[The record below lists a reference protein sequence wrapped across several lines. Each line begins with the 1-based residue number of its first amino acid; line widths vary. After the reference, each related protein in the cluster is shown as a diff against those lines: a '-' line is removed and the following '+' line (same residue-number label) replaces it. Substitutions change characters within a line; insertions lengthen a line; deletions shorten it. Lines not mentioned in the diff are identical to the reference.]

1 MIDFQLIQ
9 TILIP
14 VDRLEENN
22 GQLEGLPGNP
32 RYVSLERK
40 NRLTDSIKEN
50 PQMLSVR
57 ELIVYPLPDSRK
69 FIVVAGNQRLGALRK
84 LKQPNAP
91 CKVLPSD
98 TTLETLKAITLLD
111 NDHAGR
117 WDFSFDGWK
126 VQDFQKYSIE
136 MPKFDFD
143 EAAVKARKSSAWR
156 SARLK
161 NIGNEEERKKL
172 SEPKCNMEMRMGI
185 RWLKDFAYFSS
196 FGTGHTGI
204 PISEVKKSEYVLLFA
219 EAACAVI
226 EKVIGLHSIGS
237 WAITTTPMRRHKD
250 WNFAEECIKAIS
262 SKLCIKCYSR
272 YAVAQDG
279 DRLHPVFYTNG
290 EIEED
295 NVILY
300 DDIITTGSTV
310 RAMRNVLSNKNVL
323 VVTGIDNKNIAT
335 N

>member
-14 VDRLEENN
+14 LDRLEENK

-50 PQMLSVR
+50 PQMLAVR
-57 ELIVYPLPDSRK
+57 ELIVYPLPDLHK
-69 FIVVAGNQRLGALRK
+69 FIVIAGNQRLGALRK
-84 LKQPNAP
+84 LKQEKAP
-91 CKVLPSD
+91 CKVLPAG
-98 TTLETLKAITLLD
+98 TTIETLKAITLLD

-117 WDFSFDGWK
+117 WDFSFEGWK
-126 VQDFQKYSIE
+126 TQDFQKYSIE

-143 EAAVKARKSSAWR
+143 DAALMARKSTAWR
-156 SARLK
+156 SARLSSAST
-161 NIGNEEERKKL
+161 EEERKKL
-172 SEPKCNMEMRMGI
+172 SEPKCNMEMHMST

-204 PISEVKKSEYVLLFA
+204 PISEVKTADNVVLFS
-219 EAACAVI
+219 EAACSLIA
-226 EKVIGLHSIGS
+226 KVIDIRNTCS

-272 YAVAQDG
+272 YATAQDR
-279 DRLHPVFYTNG
+279 DRLHPVFYANG
-290 EIEED
+290 EIAED

-310 RAMRNVLSNKNVL
+310 RAMRNMLHDKNVL